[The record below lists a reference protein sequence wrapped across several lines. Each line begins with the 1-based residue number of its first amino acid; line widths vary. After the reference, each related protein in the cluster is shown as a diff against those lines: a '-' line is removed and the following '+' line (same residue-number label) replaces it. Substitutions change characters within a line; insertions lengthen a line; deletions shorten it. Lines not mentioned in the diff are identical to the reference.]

1 MPLGLRPG
9 LSFGIADG
17 RAIFLDW
24 HIDRYLC
31 LPALLNA
38 RFLSLLG
45 DPNAPAPVEE
55 ALRSLLRRDAPV
67 PIAPA
72 EITPATT
79 DLVPLELAVSPG
91 LAISMCV
98 AQAVGRFWSKRPL
111 RERLAGVA
119 QRQRHIREN
128 VPEQEALERISR
140 LIAAFASTR
149 FWFDAQ
155 DRCLDQSIVLSH
167 MLAAHGLRSSLVF
180 GVRPRPFSA
189 HCWLQRGPVVLNDRL
204 DMIKAYVPVHV
215 VA

>member
-17 RAIFLDW
+17 RAVFLDS

-38 RFLSLLG
+38 RFLSLLE
-45 DPNAPAPVEE
+45 DPNAPPPTDE
-55 ALRSLLRRDAPV
+55 ALRSLLRQDAPV
-67 PIAPA
+67 PIAPT
-72 EITPATT
+72 EIIAATR
-79 DLVPLELAVSPG
+79 DLVPSDLPVSPG

-98 AQAVGRFWSKRPL
+98 AQAVGRFRSRRSL
-111 RERLAGVA
+111 RARLARVA
-119 QRQRHIREN
+119 ERQRHIREN
-128 VPEQEALERISR
+128 VPEQEALEHISR
-140 LIAAFASTR
+140 LIAAFATTR

-167 MLAAHGLRSSLVF
+167 VLAARGLRSSLVF

-189 HCWLQRGPVVLNDRL
+189 HCWLQRGPTVLNDRL